1 MATRRKTSRRRSR
14 KSKPNALVLYWRGL
28 MARLTPATQRVA
40 RIGLMAGIAA
50 IAAAGGFVVARHF
63 VDDPKPTQTAQPAK
77 PPAQPANKP
86 RAGQA
91 QVQQAAIPR
100 PPKPPEGARQPA
112 WLRFAVAAPPVPAGR
127 PMIAIVIDDM
137 GLDRPRSM
145 RALDLPAPLT
155 LSYLPYGKEL
165 PAQTALARFKGH
177 ELMVHLPMEPMGEA
191 DPGPDALLTGL
202 SESEL
207 RRRIAAGLSAFEGFV
222 GVNNHMGSKFTAW
235 RPGMEVVV
243 DEMKKRGLLFL
254 DSRTSAQ
261 SVAAEMANAAG
272 VPNASRQVFLDD
284 VLSSDNV
291 WHQLGETE
299 AIARRNGYAIAIGH
313 PHDNTLAALAQ
324 WLPTLKEKGL
334 VLVPLTAIVRQRNGG

>member
-1 MATRRKTSRRRSR
+1 MATRRKPTRHRPR
-14 KSKPNALVLYWRGL
+14 KPKPNALVRYWRGL
-28 MARLTPATQRVA
+28 MARLTPAMQRVA

-50 IAAAGGFVVARHF
+50 IAAAAGFVVAQHF
-63 VDDPKPTQTAQPAK
+63 VDDPKPTQSAQPARLPAK
-77 PPAQPANKP
+77 PAGKP
-86 RAGQA
+86 RAAQA
-91 QVQQAAIPR
+91 PPQQASIPR
-100 PPKPPEGARQPA
+100 PPPALDAQQPA

-145 RALDLPAPLT
+145 RALDLATPLT

-165 PAQTALARFKGH
+165 PAQTALARIRGH

-191 DPGPDALLTGL
+191 NPGPDALLTGL

-207 RRRIAAGLSAFEGFV
+207 RRRIAAALSAFEGFV
-222 GVNNHMGSKFTAW
+222 GINNHMGSKFTAW
-235 RPGMEVVV
+235 RPGMEIVV

-261 SVAAEMANAAG
+261 SVAAELANSAS

-291 WHQLGETE
+291 WHQLAETE

-334 VLVPLTAIVRQRNGG
+334 ALVPLTAIVRQRNGG